1 MRRWENNLAYRWAQV
16 ALEATAHDT
25 ERFKPR
31 PTVTSR
37 YLALVFVSM
46 FDAWSRY
53 NEKAIPVYLTKVDRR
68 PGAELNLR
76 NKEIAI
82 SFAAYR
88 ALSEYYFSDTL
99 MLKKYMSDFGFDPEN
114 KSTDPSTPEGI
125 GNLAAMA
132 VIEARR
138 NDGSN
143 QYGAETGSNGT
154 SYFDYLNYK
163 PVNTADEN
171 KEVSRWQPKY
181 FYDGKGGKVAP
192 GCLTPFW
199 QKVKPIALKS
209 ADQFRPGPP
218 PSIGSAQLSRK

>member
-1 MRRWENNLAYRWAQV
+1 MLKIKKALILLLAESIFWVGCKPDEKASIFSEKSHYQHESLGKNNLAYRWAEV

-53 NEKAIPVYLTKVDRR
+53 DEKAIPVYLSKVDRR
-68 PGAELNLR
+68 PDAEQNDR

-82 SFAAYR
+82 SYAAYR
-88 ALSEYYFSDTL
+88 ALSEYYFSDTI
-99 MLKKYMSDFGFDPEN
+99 MLKKYMSDFGFNPEN
-114 KSTDPSTPEGI
+114 RSTDVSTPEGI

-138 NDGSN
+138 N
-143 QYGAETGSNGT
+143 
-154 SYFDYLNYK
+154 
-163 PVNTADEN
+163 
-171 KEVSRWQPKY
+171 
-181 FYDGKGGKVAP
+181 
-192 GCLTPFW
+192 
-199 QKVKPIALKS
+199 
-209 ADQFRPGPP
+209 
-218 PSIGSAQLSRK
+218 